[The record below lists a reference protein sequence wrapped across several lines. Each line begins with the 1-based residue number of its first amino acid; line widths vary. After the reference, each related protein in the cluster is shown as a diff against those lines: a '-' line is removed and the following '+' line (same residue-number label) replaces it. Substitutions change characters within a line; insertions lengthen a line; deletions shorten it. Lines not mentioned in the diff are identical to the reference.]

1 MKHIRYAA
9 FASVLLAHAAI
20 ASVSV
25 KDDRGQEITLAK
37 PAQRIISLAPHAT
50 EDLFAIGAG
59 KLIVGAVSYSDYP
72 PEANKIE
79 RIGGYNGFDLERIRA
94 LKPDLIVAWQSGN
107 PAKQLAQI
115 ETLGLPVFYTFSK
128 KLEDVPTVMERLGV
142 LTAKEGEAQAAA
154 SKYRSSLA
162 ALEKKYAGRKPVR
175 VFYQVWDRPLMTINR
190 EQIISDAMRLCGGVN
205 VFAALPALVPTI
217 DDEAVLAANPDVIIT
232 SGEPGVKDS
241 WLNRWKRW
249 PNLKANKHLYIL
261 PKDLLSRMG
270 PRLVDGTEKLCE
282 AIDKAR

>member
-1 MKHIRYAA
+1 MKTIALAA
-9 FASVLLAHAAI
+9 SLLLAFNAA

-59 KLIVGAVSYSDYP
+59 KLIVGAVNYSDYP

-128 KLEDVPTVMERLGV
+128 KLGDVPTVLERLGV
-142 LTAKEGEAQAAA
+142 LTAKEPEAQLAAK
-154 SKYRSSLA
+154 KYRDSLA
-162 ALEKKYAGRKPVR
+162 SLEKKYAGKKPVR
-175 VFYQVWDRPLMTINR
+175 VFYQVWDRPLMTINH

-205 VFAALPALVPTI
+205 VFANLPALVPTI
-217 DDEAVLAANPDVIIT
+217 DDEAVLAANPESIIT
-232 SGEPGVKDS
+232 SGEPGVKDN
-241 WLNRWKRW
+241 WLSRWKRW
-249 PNLKANKHLYIL
+249 PNLQASKNKQFHVL

-270 PRLVDGTEKLCE
+270 PRLVEGTAKLCE